1 MANSLSLSGPDKDG
15 SYVSLISRDFEGTEG
30 IEAFKNV
37 KEAFKDSIINV
48 STQEDFKK
56 KNYLELD
63 LVAIAQKR
71 SDGRISA
78 APISPRVF
86 FDKKN
91 QEEIVKYI
99 RII

>member
-1 MANSLSLSGPDKDG
+1 MANSLSLSGHDKDG
-15 SYVSLISRDFEGTEG
+15 SYISLISREFEGAEG

-37 KEAFKDSIINV
+37 KEVFKDSIINV

-71 SDGRISA
+71 SDGKISA
-78 APISPRVF
+78 APISQRVF
-86 FDKKN
+86 FNKKN
-91 QEEIVKYI
+91 HEEIVKYI
-99 RII
+99 RNI